1 MSDPEF
7 DESWLD
13 DTDEPARR
21 PSPVLQVVALVVVAA
36 MVLSAAWVLI
46 VMLSSSG

>member
-13 DTDEPARR
+13 DGDEPPRR
-21 PSPVLQVVALVVVAA
+21 HSPVVQVVALVLVAA

-46 VMLSSSG
+46 VMLSSGS